1 MTSYKLLVHSARQ
14 VVQVIGD
21 GRKVREGAG
30 MKDVDVLEGDGSN
43 GYSILVDRC
52 VAFSF
57 NFALLTNIFETLN
70 LQHSTS
76 EEFS

>member
-1 MTSYKLLVHSARQ
+1 MQ
-14 VVQVIGD
+14 VVGD
-21 GRKVREGAG
+21 GSRVREGAS
-30 MKDVDVLEGDGSN
+30 MKNVDVLEGDGSN

-57 NFALLTNIFETLN
+57 NFALFTNIFETLN

-76 EEFS
+76 EEFSFPKWCF